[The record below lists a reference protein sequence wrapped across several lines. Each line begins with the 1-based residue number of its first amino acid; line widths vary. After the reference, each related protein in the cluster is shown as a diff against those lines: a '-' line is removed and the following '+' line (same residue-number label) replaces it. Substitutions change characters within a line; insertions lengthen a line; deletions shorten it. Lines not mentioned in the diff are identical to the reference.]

1 MLVQGC
7 IALFNL
13 QSFSRDIQNR
23 ATAVSLVYSLFKVCV
38 IIIQAV
44 MSRECQAD
52 RPLWNNLWQ
61 GSLKPSD
68 IFNWCGL
75 QTAANYSNGNSE
87 FNGHL
92 SVSVLMFVSHLLS
105 GYVSYMF
112 WRCIVQ
118 FWMASTECLTGC
130 GLAFTSWTHL
140 RAGSGQTAP
149 HSPSC
154 AGKMVTVLFLFF
166 PIFSFSYVTF
176 YQETAYIGSWWY
188 SKTCTSLCSACRC
201 PSRSRDV
208 VSVKQ
213 WGHCACFLSLKHS
226 VALGLLVLLNNP
238 LITLNGRPYKTFELF

>member
-166 PIFSFSYVTF
+166 LS
-176 YQETAYIGSWWY
+176 
-188 SKTCTSLCSACRC
+188 
-201 PSRSRDV
+201 
-208 VSVKQ
+208 
-213 WGHCACFLSLKHS
+213 FLSPMLRS
-226 VALGLLVLLNNP
+226 IRRPLTLAPGGTVRPAPVCALLVAAPLEAETWCQWNNEAIVPVFFPLN
-238 LITLNGRPYKTFELF
+238 TVWHWDC